1 MYDSPNTMIRF
12 LADDEKPREKAL
24 ANGVKS
30 LTNVELMAIVFST
43 GLKGKSVLELSR
55 EILNDNDNHLS
66 MVARLSPRDFMN
78 RYKGIGPAK
87 AITLLA
93 ALELGMRS
101 AKDATEM
108 RYKQI
113 CSSDAAAALMRQHFQ
128 NLDHEE
134 FWVLLLNNSAKVLR
148 ELCVAK
154 GGQTATVVDV
164 KLIMRAALE
173 MQATR
178 IIAFHNHPSGNL
190 IPSMQDDSLTRKI
203 KTAAET
209 LDIRLDDHIII
220 ADNGYYSYNDEGR
233 L

>member
-1 MYDSPNTMIRF
+1 MYTSSNTLIRF

-24 ANGVKS
+24 LHGVKS

-43 GLKGKSVLELSR
+43 GLKGKSVLDLSR
-55 EILNDNDNHLS
+55 EILSDNDNHLS
-66 MVARLSPRDFMN
+66 LVAHLSPQDFVN

-101 AKDATEM
+101 AKDATEIQ
-108 RYKQI
+108 YKQI

-134 FWVLLLNNSAKVLR
+134 FWILLMNNSAKVLR
-148 ELCVAK
+148 EQCVAK

-164 KLIMRAALE
+164 KVIMRLALE
-173 MQATR
+173 MRATR
-178 IIAFHNHPSGNL
+178 MIVFHNHPSGNL
-190 IPSMQDDSLTRKI
+190 KPSTQDDSITRKI
-203 KTAAET
+203 KSAAEIF
-209 LDIRLDDHIII
+209 DIRLDDHIII
-220 ADNGYYSYNDEGR
+220 SDTGYYSYNDEGR